1 MFDPVITVVT
11 ESEEGETGALAN
23 DSTFGLFAAVFSAD
37 AYAEKTVAERL
48 FVGAI
53 GINDVS
59 LTDIVNYAEK

>member
-1 MFDPVITVVT
+1 M
-11 ESEEGETGALAN
+11 LAN

-53 GINDVS
+53 GINNAS